1 MTDTIH
7 LKTEMQTLFKSLLE
21 LVNSNQHPLS
31 LYANELMESTRGKM
45 TKLLERYYDSISGVD
60 CASLL
65 GFHVE
70 EIGSM
75 AKYLQERRWEKKE
88 GTDFWIPAEAMG
100 ECGSGLRVVE
110 NAVDEDGNPVD
121 KIQFLTNV
129 GTKNECQKVEKRTLL
144 IGYS

>member
-31 LYANELMESTRGKM
+31 LYANELMESTSGKM
-45 TKLLERYYDSISGVD
+45 TELLERYYDSISGGD
-60 CASLL
+60 CVSLL
-65 GFHVE
+65 GFNVE
-70 EIGSM
+70 EIESM
-75 AKYLQERRWEKKE
+75 AKYLQERSWEKKE
-88 GTDFWIPAEAMG
+88 GTGFWIPAEAMG

-129 GTKNECQKVEKRTLL
+129 VGFMEAQRMNA
-144 IGYS
+144 

>member
-1 MTDTIH
+1 MT
-7 LKTEMQTLFKSLLE
+7 ELLE
-21 LVNSNQHPLS
+21 C
-31 LYANELMESTRGKM
+31 
-45 TKLLERYYDSISGVD
+45 YYDSISGRD
-60 CASLL
+60 CANLL
-65 GFHVE
+65 GVHVE
-70 EIGSM
+70 EIESM
-75 AKYLQERRWEKKE
+75 AKYLQERSWEKKE
-88 GTDFWIPAEAMG
+88 GTDFWIPAEAIR